1 MPTTEAT
8 TRYFDALA
16 TVTDVTAEAIRTT
29 GATFV
34 RASDRLLDETQQ
46 AQRRTLDL
54 TRRLVENPAD
64 IAGNVTALIEANAE
78 AQAQVFGLTREWLDA
93 TSDRRADAERITE
106 RIATANRELIQA
118 SLAAGRDLY
127 TATSWLRP
135 FGATA

>member
-1 MPTTEAT
+1 MPTTAT

-16 TVTDVTAEAIRTT
+16 AANDVTADALRAT

-34 RASDRLLDETQQ
+34 QTSQRLLDETQQ
-46 AQRRTLDL
+46 AQRRTLEL

-64 IAGNVTALIEANAE
+64 VAGNVAAVIEANAE
-78 AQAQVFGLTREWLDA
+78 AQARAFGLTREWFDA
-93 TSDRRADAERITE
+93 APERRAEAERITE